1 MILPEQSTT
10 ATASDVSVMLGMHLI
25 AFKRLRM
32 DGFFCRKLIFGFF
45 LRKINFWDGDK

>member
-32 DGFFCRKLIFGFF
+32 DGFFLQ
-45 LRKINFWDGDK
+45 KINFWIFFAEN